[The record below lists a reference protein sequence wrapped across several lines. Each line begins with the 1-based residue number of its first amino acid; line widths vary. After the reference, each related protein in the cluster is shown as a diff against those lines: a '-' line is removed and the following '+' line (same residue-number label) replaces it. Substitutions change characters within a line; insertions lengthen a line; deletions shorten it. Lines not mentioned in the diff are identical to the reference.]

1 MQHLVKRQYR
11 SQSLSHEAGV
21 IDKSV
26 YTQVERAPTSTVIN
40 NRGVATYGP
49 TIANETIWQVAQH
62 YKTADILL
70 QQLILAIVGMNP
82 QAFIEGNLNGLREGS
97 RLQIPSTNTASKVPQ
112 ELAKLE
118 VLAHDR
124 AWQSRQALEHAL
136 LPPYIGSAAPIATN
150 EQGITPLGYSIT
162 ISIVP
167 AVPNFLSV
175 LPLTS
180 SLVSAGEPT
189 VSLAKQLSLLQT
201 DNKHLQQQLAQREQ
215 EMKQL
220 RTKLHLQLAQKRGL
234 GQVSPQVLSAG
245 RVSVWPWI
253 IFLLGAGGSLVY
265 WWLWARPKS
274 ETTEELSVSSSPLP
288 LRPIIPPPIIE
299 KKLERDEP
307 VLVASQELL
316 PITED
321 KVSPAVVSAIET
333 SDSAELPLEKT
344 LADEHVLEFE
354 PELQEVPA
362 ETLVVD
368 VVPEAPTKRKTKLK
382 ATQGDDHNIDFVL
395 NPVESLPAEES
406 AKPLK
411 SKVALDT
418 LLALAE
424 TYIGMEDFEAA
435 KQSLQEVLNFG
446 SKKQK
451 LDAKELLTEL
461 SKKK

>member
-1 MQHLVKRQYR
+1 M
-11 SQSLSHEAGV
+11 
-21 IDKSV
+21 
-26 YTQVERAPTSTVIN
+26 
-40 NRGVATYGP
+40 
-49 TIANETIWQVAQH
+49 
-62 YKTADILL
+62 
-70 QQLILAIVGMNP
+70 
-82 QAFIEGNLNGLREGS
+82 
-97 RLQIPSTNTASKVPQ
+97 
-112 ELAKLE
+112 
-118 VLAHDR
+118 
-124 AWQSRQALEHAL
+124 
-136 LPPYIGSAAPIATN
+136 
-150 EQGITPLGYSIT
+150 
-162 ISIVP
+162 
-167 AVPNFLSV
+167 
-175 LPLTS
+175 
-180 SLVSAGEPT
+180 
-189 VSLAKQLSLLQT
+189 
-201 DNKHLQQQLAQREQ
+201 
-215 EMKQL
+215 
-220 RTKLHLQLAQKRGL
+220 
-234 GQVSPQVLSAG
+234 
-245 RVSVWPWI
+245 
-253 IFLLGAGGSLVY
+253 
-265 WWLWARPKS
+265 
-274 ETTEELSVSSSPLP
+274 
-288 LRPIIPPPIIE
+288 
-299 KKLERDEP
+299 
-307 VLVASQELL
+307 
-316 PITED
+316 
-321 KVSPAVVSAIET
+321 VSAIET